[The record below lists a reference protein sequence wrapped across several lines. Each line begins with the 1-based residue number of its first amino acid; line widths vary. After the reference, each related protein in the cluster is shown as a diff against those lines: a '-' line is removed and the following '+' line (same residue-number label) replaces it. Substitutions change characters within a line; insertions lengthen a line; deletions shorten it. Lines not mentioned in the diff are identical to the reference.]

1 MLVDLEPIDLTALK
15 SSVEASNILA
25 NDNTILFS
33 KAAPNEPLSLF
44 LEYSFA
50 ALFNPP
56 AIIPPTNSVPIRSN
70 NN

>member
-1 MLVDLEPIDLTALK
+1 MLVDLEPIDLIALK

-44 LEYSFA
+44 LSVGLLSSSHLE
-50 ALFNPP
+50 NPFYW
-56 AIIPPTNSVPIRSN
+56 
-70 NN
+70 